1 MKKNDNK
8 ILLDIKEIINS
19 IDPEAVVYLF
29 GSRARGSSKNLSD
42 WDFLILTDNIIDL
55 EYESL
60 IRDKIYDFELETC
73 EDFSIF
79 LFNKEDWNNKQRITP
94 FYQNVMKEGVAI

>member
-1 MKKNDNK
+1 MIKNDNK

-19 IDPEAVVYLF
+19 IDPEAEVYLF
-29 GSRARGSSKNLSD
+29 GSRARGTEQNLSD
-42 WDFLILTDNIIDL
+42 WDFLILTDNIIDM

-60 IRDKIYDFELETC
+60 IRDKIYDFELETS

-79 LFNKEDWNNKQRITP
+79 LFNKDDWNNKQRITP
-94 FYQNVMKEGVAI
+94 FYQNVMNEGVAL